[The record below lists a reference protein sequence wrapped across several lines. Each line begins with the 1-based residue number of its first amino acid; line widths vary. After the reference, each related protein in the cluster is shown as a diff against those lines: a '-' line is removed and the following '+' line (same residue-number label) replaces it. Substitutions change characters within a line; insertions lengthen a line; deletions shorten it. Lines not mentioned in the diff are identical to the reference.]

1 MKHTRKLAL
10 LLTLIMLPQ
19 SIALTGCSD
28 NAQTETEG
36 GKTESTDA
44 ANAADGETE
53 GETAAEQAAPLN
65 SGLNSSSSF
74 VSKMSP
80 SGADMDLYAPHR
92 GNMPEGLS

>member
-1 MKHTRKLAL
+1 MNHTKKLAL

-53 GETAAEQAAPLN
+53 GETAAETTN
-65 SGLNSSSSF
+65 GLIGIETNYDWKAG
-74 VSKMSP
+74 VKK
-80 SGADMDLYAPHR
+80 ADY
-92 GNMPEGLS
+92 EG